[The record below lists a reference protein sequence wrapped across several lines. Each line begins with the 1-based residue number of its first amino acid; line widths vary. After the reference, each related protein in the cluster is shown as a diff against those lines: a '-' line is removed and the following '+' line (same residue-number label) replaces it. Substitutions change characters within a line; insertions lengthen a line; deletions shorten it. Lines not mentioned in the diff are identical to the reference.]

1 MRNLNK
7 EELNEVQGGGIAARW
22 AFKLGEAIANMFAA
36 YEAAGFFD
44 IDTSSRVSPD
54 PIGYNPMGDFSSNM
68 CAR

>member
-1 MRNLNK
+1 MRNLNI

-36 YEAAGFFD
+36 YEAAGSFD
-44 IDTSSRVSPD
+44 IGTSSRVSPD

>member
-1 MRNLNK
+1 MRNLNI